1 MSHACTS
8 ADLHVEFG
16 HVFVGE
22 RERERR
28 QPQLKE
34 GVWTGC
40 LWFSSRQLG
49 QLTETRSLF
58 STLEIITGR
67 STPHGGVKGQTGNG
81 SVEEIHKI

>member
-1 MSHACTS
+1 MSHACSS
-8 ADLHVEFG
+8 ADLHIEFG

-40 LWFSSRQLG
+40 LWISSRA
-49 QLTETRSLF
+49 TRASHGNYKSLLYIGNNHQ
-58 STLEIITGR
+58 TVYTARGR
-67 STPHGGVKGQTGNG
+67 
-81 SVEEIHKI
+81 